1 MFELIMMVILVITM
15 SRIADADGQSPLVW
29 GMVALLVSFLCYFM
43 IPLPFGR
50 MLLAGV
56 ITFVAMTAYKMAKK

>member
-1 MFELIMMVILVITM
+1 MLELILAVILVVTM
-15 SRIADADGQSPLVW
+15 SRIADADGQSPLLW
-29 GMVALLVSFLCYFM
+29 GMVALAVSFLCYFF